1 MNDFSWLVPLPV
13 VLPLVGA
20 GINLAAAGRTRVQRI
35 VSMTTL
41 TVILL
46 ITMVLLFAADQRGPQ
61 VVQVGGWAPTEGVV
75 LIVDR
80 LSALMVIVSVVVTMA
95 VLRYSIG
102 QGRSSFDN
110 ESDGHAPLPVFHP
123 TMLVLSAGVSTTFIS
138 GDLFHMYVGFEMLLA
153 ASFVLLTLGGTEARV
168 RAGVT
173 YVFVSLL
180 SSMLFLIAIAM
191 IYSATGT
198 VNLAVLADRLDQI
211 PTDTAVV
218 LHVLLI
224 LGFCVK
230 AAVFPMS
237 GWLPDSYPTAPAPV
251 TAVFAGLLT
260 KVGIY
265 ALIRTQTLLFPDGT
279 LNNVLM
285 WAALLTMLVGILGAV
300 TQDDIKRMLSFTLV
314 SHIGYLLF
322 GIALGSPAGMS
333 AAIFYVL
340 HHITIQTTLFLVTGL
355 VERVGGTTAS
365 SHLGGLAKI
374 SPLLGILFFVP
385 AMNLAGIPPF
395 SGFLGKVG
403 LMQAGVAEGGWL
415 PMVLVAG
422 SVVTSLLT
430 LYAVAR
436 VWGRAFWG
444 AAPRADEGMTYTPAS
459 TGNGRAMGAGVVLP
473 TVSLV
478 AFGLALTFVAGPL
491 FEITDRASLDL
502 LLREPYLI
510 AVLGEG
516 RPR

>member
-1 MNDFSWLVPLPV
+1 MNEFAWLVPLPV

-20 GINLAAAGRTRVQRI
+20 GINLAATGRTRIQRT
-35 VSMTTL
+35 VSMSIL
-41 TVILL
+41 TAVLIITGALL
-46 ITMVLLFAADQRGPQ
+46 GAADQRGPQ

-80 LSALMVIVSVVVTMA
+80 LSALMVIVSTVVTMG

-102 QGRSSFDN
+102 QGRSSFDQ

-123 TMLVLSAGVSTTFIS
+123 TILVLSAGVSTTFIA

-180 SSMLFLIAIAM
+180 SSMIFLIAIAM
-191 IYSATGT
+191 VYAATGT
-198 VNLAVLADRLDQI
+198 VNLAILANRLDEI
-211 PTDTAVV
+211 PHDTSVV
-218 LHVLLI
+218 LHLLLI

-265 ALIRTQTLLFPDGT
+265 ALIRTQTLLFPDGALNT
-279 LNNVLM
+279 LLL

-300 TQDDIKRMLSFTLV
+300 AQDDIKRMLSFTLV

-322 GIALGSPAGMS
+322 GIALGSDRGLS

-355 VERVGGTTAS
+355 IERVGGTTAS
-365 SHLGGLAKI
+365 SHLGGLARI

-403 LMQAGVAEGGWL
+403 LLQAGAEEGSWL
-415 PMVLVAG
+415 AWVLVAG

-436 VWGRAFWG
+436 VWSRAFWG
-444 AAPRADEGMTYTPAS
+444 SPPQLEEGMTYTPAR
-459 TGNGRAMGAGVVLP
+459 TGAGRAMGAGVVMP
-473 TVSLV
+473 TVALV
-478 AFGLALTFVAGPL
+478 LFGLALTVVAGPL
-491 FEITDRASLDL
+491 FELTERAALDL

-510 AVLGEG
+510 AVLGAG
-516 RPR
+516 SGG

>member
-1 MNDFSWLVPLPV
+1 MNEFSWLVPLPV
-13 VLPLVGA
+13 LLPLVGA
-20 GINLAAAGRTRVQRI
+20 GVNLAAVGRTRVQRT
-35 VSMTTL
+35 VSMSVL
-41 TVILL
+41 TAVL
-46 ITMVLLFAADQRGPQ
+46 IVTGVLLFAADVRGPQ
-61 VVQVGGWAPTEGVV
+61 VVQVGGWAPTEGIV

-80 LSALMVIVSVVVTMA
+80 LAALMVIVSTVVTMG

-102 QGRSSFDN
+102 QGRSSFDE

-123 TMLVLSAGVSTTFIS
+123 TMLVLSAGVSTTFLA

-180 SSMLFLIAIAM
+180 SSMLFLVAIAM
-191 IYSATGT
+191 IYAATGT
-198 VNLAVLADRLDQI
+198 VNLAILATRLEMI
-211 PTDTAVV
+211 PHDTSIV
-218 LHVLLI
+218 LHLLLI

-279 LNNVLM
+279 LNTLLM
-285 WAALLTMLVGILGAV
+285 WAALASMLVGILGAV
-300 TQDDIKRMLSFTLV
+300 TQDDIKRMLSFTLI

-322 GIALGSPAGMS
+322 GIALGSDAGMS
-333 AAIFYVL
+333 AAIFYVM

-355 VERVGGTTAS
+355 IERVGGTTAS
-365 SHLGGLAKI
+365 SHLGGLARI

-385 AMNLAGIPPF
+385 AMNLGGIPPF

-403 LMQAGVAEGGWL
+403 LMQAGIEQGTWL
-415 PMVLVAG
+415 AIVLVVG

-444 AAPRADEGMTYTPAS
+444 APPQPEEGMTYTPAR
-459 TGNGRAMGAGVVLP
+459 TGKSRAMAAGVVMP
-473 TVSLV
+473 TMALV
-478 AFGLALTFVAGPL
+478 AFTLALTVLAGPL
-491 FEITDRASLDL
+491 FEITERASLDL
-502 LLREPYLI
+502 LLREPYLL
-510 AVLGEG
+510 AVLGPEVV
-516 RPR
+516 R